1 MKKLASLLLA
11 AVASLPML
19 AIPARPGMVQ
29 MPQPDGTLVTIN
41 LVGDEFYHF
50 NTTAD
55 GYTVLLNEQGA
66 YVYAQRDGMNL
77 VPTTVMAHDE
87 GSRNADELA
96 LLAST
101 PKHLTDEVAIAES
114 HVRRAR
120 RSVDLSNF
128 DFDNFRGCV
137 ILIDFTDRQ
146 FSSENPQEFY
156 TQMFSSE
163 GFTGFYDVIN
173 DRDVTCPGSVHDY
186 FKDQSD
192 GAFEPPFDV
201 YGPYR
206 AVYGTNNTEAKA
218 SQCQSRTAQIFNN
231 ALKAANDDVDFTK
244 YDNNN
249 DGKIDMVYFL
259 VAGYSSSYSGNNS
272 GYLWPHASNL
282 SYTFYSYDGKRID
295 RYASST
301 EIYGS
306 ELPNYVSAIE
316 GIGTVCHEFS
326 HVLGLPDFYDTDYE
340 KSGGESHHPG
350 GWDVMAG
357 GADYNYGRHPVG
369 YTFYERYALG
379 WAKATTIDSEG
390 SYTLEPVN
398 TAREGYIL
406 RTPVNNEF
414 FTIENRQKTGWDAYI
429 PGHGMLVTRVD
440 STNVSIWTNNKV
452 NCNPEHNYFE
462 LLRAGNSTSGDD
474 SSDPFPGAMGNI
486 MITNE
491 TSPSLATWAG
501 MGNDFNIVGINEKNG
516 IINFDVVE
524 EGSLQVLVEDFE
536 TMPVSTSTTDKDVE
550 GAFATWSFNK
560 SGVRAPGE
568 DKANDENSVMMKLPS
583 MFYSTTPVYYNFYMA
598 SMTVFNPSSTVA
610 KFSLEYAL
618 EDDENGNPIWITALS
633 AKGENTAE
641 APAKSKSNVY
651 WLLDLNNHQPAR
663 FRIYEKAGHKTTAN
677 YVDDLTLY
685 YKGEE
690 GGPIE
695 DKPGD
700 VNADGEVN
708 IADANLAIDIILG
721 GTTDAETK
729 KRADVNNDSEVS
741 LADVNKIIDLIL
753 N

>member
-1 MKKLASLLLA
+1 
-11 AVASLPML
+11 
-19 AIPARPGMVQ
+19 
-29 MPQPDGTLVTIN
+29 
-41 LVGDEFYHF
+41 
-50 NTTAD
+50 
-55 GYTVLLNEQGA
+55 
-66 YVYAQRDGMNL
+66 
-77 VPTTVMAHDE
+77 
-87 GSRNADELA
+87 
-96 LLAST
+96 
-101 PKHLTDEVAIAES
+101 
-114 HVRRAR
+114 
-120 RSVDLSNF
+120 
-128 DFDNFRGCV
+128 
-137 ILIDFTDRQ
+137 
-146 FSSENPQEFY
+146 
-156 TQMFSSE
+156 
-163 GFTGFYDVIN
+163 
-173 DRDVTCPGSVHDY
+173 
-186 FKDQSD
+186 
-192 GAFEPPFDV
+192 
-201 YGPYR
+201 
-206 AVYGTNNTEAKA
+206 
-218 SQCQSRTAQIFNN
+218 
-231 ALKAANDDVDFTK
+231 
-244 YDNNN
+244 
-249 DGKIDMVYFL
+249 
-259 VAGYSSSYSGNNS
+259 
-272 GYLWPHASNL
+272 
-282 SYTFYSYDGKRID
+282 
-295 RYASST
+295 
-301 EIYGS
+301 
-306 ELPNYVSAIE
+306 
-316 GIGTVCHEFS
+316 
-326 HVLGLPDFYDTDYE
+326 
-340 KSGGESHHPG
+340 
-350 GWDVMAG
+350 
-357 GADYNYGRHPVG
+357 
-369 YTFYERYALG
+369 
-379 WAKATTIDSEG
+379 
-390 SYTLEPVN
+390 
-398 TAREGYIL
+398 
-406 RTPVNNEF
+406 
-414 FTIENRQKTGWDAYI
+414 
-429 PGHGMLVTRVD
+429 MLVTRVD

-501 MGNDFNIVGINEKNG
+501 MGNDYNIVGINEKNG
-516 IINFDVVE
+516 IITFDVVE

-695 DKPGD
+695 EKPGD